1 MKLRALVVSPQQN
14 LLSGWQE
21 RRCVLTAPLHARAHP
36 RPLAVATPA
45 SPGSSAKLF
54 NAVISRRGESSA
66 PGPRA
71 VASETVLKGPR
82 AGPAAPSGGTS
93 EGLTETPLPQASF
106 WEEDGGP
113 GEAWGKAVSPPHT
126 FLSPTWRSHGRNEA
140 ICTPAAHLPSG
151 REPPSNKLTHTT
163 RVCGK
168 FLHPG
173 ERIIHGSA
181 WGFMSAH
188 LPPQHASGRVPGRA
202 GGSGT

>member
-1 MKLRALVVSPQQN
+1 MPRLTRHQPTLRVKAMKLRTLVVSPQQN

-36 RPLAVATPA
+36 RPLAVSTPA

-66 PGPRA
+66 PGPPA
-71 VASETVLKGPR
+71 VASETALKGPR

-113 GEAWGKAVSPPHT
+113 GEAWGKAVSPPHA
-126 FLSPTWRSHGRNEA
+126 FLSST
-140 ICTPAAHLPSG
+140 
-151 REPPSNKLTHTT
+151 
-163 RVCGK
+163 
-168 FLHPG
+168 
-173 ERIIHGSA
+173 
-181 WGFMSAH
+181 
-188 LPPQHASGRVPGRA
+188 
-202 GGSGT
+202 